1 MVGKEEEVG
10 MSLRRKAGAAF
21 ALVALT
27 FFGLAV
33 SVSAQTALGT
43 LRGMVLDEQ
52 SAALPGVAVTIRHVE
67 TNTVQTVV
75 TSGTGQYFTTNL
87 KPGIYEVTAELSGF
101 KATKQ
106 ELQLRVGQDLTMNFT
121 LSVGGVAET
130 VVVLGTSQAVETQ
143 STLAT
148 VVGNKQLDDLPTI
161 ARGFGDLATLAPGV
175 TTSQDSG
182 TGQGT
187 GVSVSGQRPF
197 TNGIVVD
204 GASNQMMFY
213 GRQSNDFPQDWI
225 QEFQVLS
232 NSFSAEFGQAAGGML
247 NVITRSGVN
256 TFSGRAYGFF
266 RDDAFDQPPF
276 AGKYDANKNPIF
288 LADTP
293 PFSQQRFGGFIG
305 GPVIKDKIFYFG
317 GIERLDLSSSD
328 VLGVSTYWQQFVDPL
343 IIPTGTESTV
353 GLVKVDVNANQNNRL
368 YFRYTQTHKRDLNV
382 AGTSPGTPG
391 PQYTLETRQTFGGPN
406 WNVMANWTS
415 TIKSNAFN
423 ELRVSYTVNNPWILS
438 NLADQTGG
446 SALLALAG
454 YNLTVG
460 NPTGKFATSTYPTA
474 SFGATSFTGLEG
486 EANLFIIDNFSFI
499 KGRHQF
505 KMGGTLAR
513 QKMNMDVEAAHKG
526 RWGFLVDRQFNI
538 NDPTSYPYSFSGN
551 IGTGVAYPVAW
562 SPSVYFQDTW
572 QVLNNLT
579 LNLGLR
585 YDLDNTPP
593 TVNEYVDPYNQRIV
607 DRLGGAPPLQKSVAD
622 KNNVSPRIGV
632 VWLPTA
638 DRKTTLRSSFGIYYD
653 QNHWNYTDIYLN
665 ETLLALRR
673 ISLNATSSAA
683 NPFWDPADPA
693 GSQAKMKT
701 FLAKYYPAYP
711 DLTGLPFQQET
722 ILAIVPDY
730 KIPYSVNFSVG
741 LTQQFG
747 NKVSLRA
754 DYVHTRTY
762 DASVGRDLN
771 WTLTSSGTYVR
782 TDKRYGTT
790 TFVGNGGSIWYD
802 GLETRVELRQ
812 SANARA
818 GLAYTLSKT
827 KSNTA
832 TGLST
837 GGNTNPFDLS
847 EDYGPDNNDRRHNLV
862 FDASYLVPKIDVQIA
877 GIASYRSALPW
888 SVTTAL
894 QLDSDP
900 FTDRPQPRNNQ
911 RGDSQK
917 NIDLRVG
924 KVIRMPHN
932 LRLTVF
938 WEMFNVL
945 NTDNW
950 LQYQGSLQSSLFGL
964 PVTEAAKR
972 RQQLGLRFE
981 F

>member
-1 MVGKEEEVG
+1 

-328 VLGVSTYWQQFVDPL
+328 VLG
-343 IIPTGTESTV
+343 
-353 GLVKVDVNANQNNRL
+353 GL
-368 YFRYTQTHKRDLNV
+368 H
-382 AGTSPGTPG
+382 
-391 PQYTLETRQTFGGPN
+391 
-406 WNVMANWTS
+406 
-415 TIKSNAFN
+415 
-423 ELRVSYTVNNPWILS
+423 
-438 NLADQTGG
+438 
-446 SALLALAG
+446 LLAA
-454 YNLTVG
+454 
-460 NPTGKFATSTYPTA
+460 
-474 SFGATSFTGLEG
+474 
-486 EANLFIIDNFSFI
+486 
-499 KGRHQF
+499 
-505 KMGGTLAR
+505 
-513 QKMNMDVEAAHKG
+513 
-526 RWGFLVDRQFNI
+526 
-538 NDPTSYPYSFSGN
+538 
-551 IGTGVAYPVAW
+551 
-562 SPSVYFQDTW
+562 
-572 QVLNNLT
+572 
-579 LNLGLR
+579 
-585 YDLDNTPP
+585 
-593 TVNEYVDPYNQRIV
+593 
-607 DRLGGAPPLQKSVAD
+607 
-622 KNNVSPRIGV
+622 
-632 VWLPTA
+632 
-638 DRKTTLRSSFGIYYD
+638 
-653 QNHWNYTDIYLN
+653 
-665 ETLLALRR
+665 
-673 ISLNATSSAA
+673 
-683 NPFWDPADPA
+683 
-693 GSQAKMKT
+693 
-701 FLAKYYPAYP
+701 
-711 DLTGLPFQQET
+711 
-722 ILAIVPDY
+722 
-730 KIPYSVNFSVG
+730 
-741 LTQQFG
+741 
-747 NKVSLRA
+747 
-754 DYVHTRTY
+754 
-762 DASVGRDLN
+762 
-771 WTLTSSGTYVR
+771 VR
-782 TDKRYGTT
+782 
-790 TFVGNGGSIWYD
+790 
-802 GLETRVELRQ
+802 
-812 SANARA
+812 
-818 GLAYTLSKT
+818 
-827 KSNTA
+827 
-832 TGLST
+832 
-837 GGNTNPFDLS
+837 
-847 EDYGPDNNDRRHNLV
+847 
-862 FDASYLVPKIDVQIA
+862 
-877 GIASYRSALPW
+877 
-888 SVTTAL
+888 
-894 QLDSDP
+894 
-900 FTDRPQPRNNQ
+900 
-911 RGDSQK
+911 
-917 NIDLRVG
+917 
-924 KVIRMPHN
+924 
-932 LRLTVF
+932 
-938 WEMFNVL
+938 
-945 NTDNW
+945 
-950 LQYQGSLQSSLFGL
+950 
-964 PVTEAAKR
+964 
-972 RQQLGLRFE
+972 
-981 F
+981 